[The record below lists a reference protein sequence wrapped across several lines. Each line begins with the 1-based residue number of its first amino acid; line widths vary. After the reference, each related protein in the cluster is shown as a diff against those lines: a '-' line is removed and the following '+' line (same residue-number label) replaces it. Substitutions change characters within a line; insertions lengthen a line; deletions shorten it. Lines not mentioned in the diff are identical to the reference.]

1 MSIERDRA
9 RLQLGM
15 PVVAEDGL
23 PVGRAV
29 ALEQS
34 NFIVE
39 RPDLP
44 TIAVP
49 YSHIA
54 ALDGGQVRLNEK
66 ASEVDKH
73 GYIVP
78 ERSFRP
84 LAQQPARPGMEVI
97 GSDGQRVGQVVDV
110 HADYLTVDTGLTT
123 KLYYIPDSAITR
135 VRGDRVELA
144 VPDKVINAMG
154 WNQPPLSGNAR
165 AFTVQPGM
173 EVVGSDGDKV
183 GEVDQVRDH
192 YFRVRRSLA
201 PDFFIPYAAVTRVE
215 GQGQRVVLNVPD
227 EAVHEFGWM
236 SPPVG
241 QQQASGPGQVRKGMK
256 VVSGD
261 GDDVGTVTAASP
273 REILVDRGTQPD
285 LHVPYGY
292 VRDVLTN
299 RVMLSIPKAD
309 IPFMNWEIPV
319 SGTGS
324 QDVQP

>member
-9 RLQLGM
+9 RLRLGM
-15 PVVAEDGL
+15 AVEAEDGL
-23 PVGRAV
+23 PVGRVV

-49 YSHIA
+49 YIQIA
-54 ALDGGQVRLNEK
+54 AIDNGQVRLSEK

-78 ERSFRP
+78 EESFRP

-123 KLYYIPDSAITR
+123 QLYYIPDSAITR
-135 VRGDRVELA
+135 VHGDRVELA

-154 WNQPPLSGNAR
+154 WNQPPLSGSAR
-165 AFTVQPGM
+165 AFTVEPGM

-183 GEVDQVRDH
+183 GDVDQVRDH

-215 GQGQRVVLNVPD
+215 GQRVVLNVPD
-227 EAVHEFGWM
+227 EEVHEFGWM
-236 SPPVG
+236 APPVG
-241 QQQASGPGQVRKGMK
+241 QQQAAGPGQGRIQAGMT

-261 GDDVGTVTAASP
+261 GDEVGTVTAANP
-273 REILVDRGTQPD
+273 QEILVDRGTRPD

-319 SGTGS
+319 SDTGP
-324 QDVQP
+324 QQAQP